1 MSDSTNKP
9 VLRWQ
14 AGDWFFRLIVPLYIA
29 AGATMKLLTGRPL
42 QLPLVSLQRDPS
54 AELERWAGVA
64 LPLVAGTELAV
75 ALAILLGGRWARWLA
90 LAVMLLF
97 AAVLVPHVR
106 ASALSCGCFGT
117 VQTSPTL
124 MLIVAASAAA
134 LIVLLP
140 STGAPPSPRSSR
152 WVIPSVCVAAL
163 LTAAVHLGQL
173 PERAGW
179 RVPMLRLRPE
189 AWQGLR
195 IEELPFYRFIESD
208 GGQQTLPPYP
218 EADQTW
224 VLWLR
229 SCPHCHE
236 YFRERW
242 TAPTGMRVVA
252 LEVPPSAA
260 GIPSG
265 PHEIDCPSC
274 VRLRLK
280 KGTFYFIPTSP
291 VVLTVTGGRVVSVEI
306 NPVPLPSTLS
316 PSHSELP

>member
-1 MSDSTNKP
+1 MSECTNKP
-9 VLRWQ
+9 VPRWQ
-14 AGDWFFRLIVPLYIA
+14 AGDWFFRLIIPLYIA

-75 ALAILLGGRWARWLA
+75 ALTILLGGRWARWLA

-124 MLIVAASAAA
+124 MLITAASGAL

-140 STGAPPSPRSSR
+140 CSGTPVSPRSSR
-152 WVIPSVCVAAL
+152 WIIPSVVAAAL
-163 LTAAVHLGQL
+163 LTATVHLVQI

-195 IEELPFYRFIESD
+195 VEELPFYRFIESD
-208 GGQQTLPPYP
+208 GGQQALPPYP
-218 EADQTW
+218 EVDQTW

-236 YFRERW
+236 YFREHW
-242 TAPTGMRVVA
+242 GAPVSQRIVA
-252 LEVPPSAA
+252 VEVPSSAA
-260 GIPSG
+260 GVPDA
-265 PHEIDCPSC
+265 HHAVDCPSC

-291 VVLTVTGGRVVSVEI
+291 VVLTVTDGRVISVEV
-306 NPVPLPSTLS
+306 NPAPAPSTLN
-316 PSHSELP
+316 PPQSELP